1 VAITPRKVSAK
12 VYRRRRIAAA
22 LAAMVVLGLVALA
35 GGWGYTAF
43 RFGQISSVHV
53 PGLGKTPS
61 DGSVN
66 LLVVGSD
73 TRQGLRDGGFGDA
86 AGQRSD
92 VIILVHLVPAARH
105 AAVLSIPRDLYVPV
119 AGTGGS
125 AKINSAFNHGPGQL
139 VQTIQES
146 LDIPIH
152 HYLLVNF
159 DGFREVVDA
168 LGGVSMY
175 FPRPVRDDN
184 NGRNESG
191 LQVPRPGCRRLDGD
205 QALALAR
212 SRYFQYQD
220 KAGRW
225 RGDPGTDLGRIRRQQ
240 TMLRALAANAVGRN
254 LANPL
259 RANALVGS
267 VVHSLTKDDQ
277 LTIRRSVTL
286 ARQFRAFDPARLT
299 TITVPVD
306 RAVQHD
312 GVVRRAGAAGVRRRP
327 APGLGADP
335 AAQAARR
342 HRRRGQ
348 VPHPPDA
355 PDPTRPADHRPAPR
369 AGPALPHLG
378 GRPERHLPPGPGRP
392 HRHRPAPPRVQ
403 GRQRRQRPAGS
414 QDRALVRPGI
424 HEGCHHR
431 GPGDQGRP
439 GGRAPPATRPGR
451 HLGRPDPRQR
461 FQGRGPPGQEA
472 PRPDPPSQ
480 AHRGHPRPARLG
492 PPPLLSWVRLRQREN
507 CQRTWSLS
515 GRTITVPRLGVQPSW
530 TRNSRPPERTRNRR
544 PVVR

>member
-1 VAITPRKVSAK
+1 VAVTPRKVSAR
-12 VYRRRRIAAA
+12 VYRRRRIGAA
-22 LAAMVVLGLVALA
+22 LALLLVLGLVVLA

-43 RFGQISSVHV
+43 RFRQISSVHV
-53 PGLGKTPS
+53 PGLGKAPS

-73 TRQGLRDGGFGDA
+73 ARQGLRDGGFGDA

-139 VQTIQES
+139 VQTIQQS
-146 LDIPIH
+146 LEIPIH

-191 LQVPRPGCRRLDGD
+191 LEVRGVGCRRLDGD

-225 RGDPGTDLGRIRRQQ
+225 HADPGTDLGRIRRQQ
-240 TMLRALAANAVGRN
+240 TMLRALAGHAVGRN

-267 VVHSLTKDDQ
+267 VVHSLTKDDR
-277 LTIRRSVTL
+277 LTIRRAVTL
-286 ARQFRAFDPARLT
+286 ARQFRAFDPARLA
-299 TITVPVD
+299 TITLPVD
-306 RAVQHD
+306 RAVQRA
-312 GVVRRAGAAGVRRRP
+312 GVVRRAGQPGFEAGLGQGWEQILLPRQPDATAAVARFLARP
-327 APGLGADP
+327 A
-335 AAQAARR
+335 
-342 HRRRGQ
+342 
-348 VPHPPDA
+348 
-355 PDPTRPADHRPAPR
+355 
-369 AGPALPHLG
+369 
-378 GRPERHLPPGPGRP
+378 
-392 HRHRPAPPRVQ
+392 RPAPP
-403 GRQRRQRPAGS
+403 
-414 QDRALVRPGI
+414 
-424 HEGCHHR
+424 
-431 GPGDQGRP
+431 
-439 GGRAPPATRPGR
+439 APPTTTPPPKPPAPSQLSVVVKNATTRQGLAARTVTALRQLGFKASNGGNAPSAPRTVLSSAPGPATAAGVVAQVLKAGRGVTRRPQPGLSRTAAVLVLGNDFKGVAPRVKKPTPTRPPKPTAATRSLPAW
-451 HLGRPDPRQR
+451 DPR
-461 FQGRGPPGQEA
+461 P
-472 PRPDPPSQ
+472 
-480 AHRGHPRPARLG
+480 
-492 PPPLLSWVRLRQREN
+492 
-507 CQRTWSLS
+507 C
-515 GRTITVPRLGVQPSW
+515 
-530 TRNSRPPERTRNRR
+530 
-544 PVVR
+544 